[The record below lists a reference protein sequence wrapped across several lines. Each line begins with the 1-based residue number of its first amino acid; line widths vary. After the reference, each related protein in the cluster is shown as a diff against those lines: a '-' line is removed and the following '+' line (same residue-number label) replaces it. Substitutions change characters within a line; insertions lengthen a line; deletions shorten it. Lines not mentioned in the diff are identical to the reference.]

1 MGYAGQWMEISVYGG
16 DEKAPEGSA
25 LHQAFADGERAFT
38 RAGQGKSVVQLVS
51 SLVIIMVLL
60 NTWVPPRFLYAPCI
74 FGGAIVSILAA
85 FFVKQNG
92 AFAMVFSV
100 LPEAGSFAI
109 PFGLVAAINRR
120 AEQEGKVVSTALQM
134 SLLNCCST
142 VGQQICSTTLAAVE
156 GGMPLTAAL
165 PVTFMVA
172 AVAQTIG
179 GTGALFLDDKV
190 DGPDPKEVDDKVVD
204 QVL

>member
-1 MGYAGQWMEISVYGG
+1 MGWMEISVYVG

-25 LHQAFADGERAFT
+25 SHQAFADGEHAFT
-38 RAGQGKSVVQLVS
+38 VAGQGKSVMQLVTS
-51 SLVIIMVLL
+51 VAIITALL
-60 NTWVPPRFLYAPCI
+60 NTRVPPRFLYAPCI

-92 AFAMVFSV
+92 AFAMVCMVFSV

-120 AEQEGKVVSTALQM
+120 AEQEGKTVSTALQM

-142 VGQQICSTTLAAVE
+142 LGQQICSTTLAAVE
-156 GGMPLTAAL
+156 GRMSLTAAL

-172 AVAQTIG
+172 AVAQSIG
-179 GTGALFLDDKV
+179 GVGAL
-190 DGPDPKEVDDKVVD
+190 
-204 QVL
+204 